1 MKLEVILDFFIG
13 AQPNKVS
20 MSSSGPP
27 LKTTTISFGS
37 FKRIQDSPKCAIAPH
52 STLQAVVPKITQH
65 PVPLKPRIIT
75 LPSSPSVA
83 AALAKKTVTSSQ
95 SPVTATPTSPIQVP
109 IGKSSPLKQNQSTPS
124 IQMKNLSSIE
134 TAKAM
139 TTQTGNTLQSV
150 QMTLAPVVA
159 TSGQTGHTVILKKA
173 GKIETFPITQSNSSN
188 VTLSTCS
195 QNIDNSS
202 IEQIIHS
209 NRVEQSDNTN
219 VVSHNAAAAKIDYS
233 LESTKTN
240 TVPQSS
246 KFQEVKKCISN
257 GVLMVHNSKT
267 VDTVISNSDGNLK
280 TATFEQSRFLKEQ
293 SPKAAPDSTTLNCN
307 PKIELSSQDDGSNHL
322 NLKKCINTS
331 SSHNE
336 VIERSNLQS
345 SLVTERSKEPS
356 IPQGNV
362 NYVESQVENV
372 EESLSQISKPLN
384 KALEFPSEHSNHTIP
399 AKRTLLSTLDGNDI
413 GNASREDQTS
423 SDADPT
429 YNLEEHID
437 AKRPKLE

>member
-1 MKLEVILDFFIG
+1 
-13 AQPNKVS
+13 
-20 MSSSGPP
+20 
-27 LKTTTISFGS
+27 
-37 FKRIQDSPKCAIAPH
+37 
-52 STLQAVVPKITQH
+52 
-65 PVPLKPRIIT
+65 
-75 LPSSPSVA
+75 
-83 AALAKKTVTSSQ
+83 
-95 SPVTATPTSPIQVP
+95 
-109 IGKSSPLKQNQSTPS
+109 
-124 IQMKNLSSIE
+124 MKNLSSIE

-202 IEQIIHS
+202 IEQIIHG

-219 VVSHNAAAAKIDYS
+219 VVSHNAAAAKTDFS
-233 LESTKTN
+233 LESTKSN
-240 TVPQSS
+240 IVPQSS
-246 KFQEVKKCISN
+246 KLQEVKSCISN

-322 NLKKCINTS
+322 NLKKCIDTS
-331 SSHNE
+331 SFHPE
-336 VIERSNLQS
+336 VVERSNLQS
-345 SLVTERSKEPS
+345 SLVTEGSKEAS

-362 NYVESQVENV
+362 NYLESQVENV
-372 EESLSQISKPLN
+372 KESLLQISKPLN
-384 KALEFPSEHSNHTIP
+384 KALECPSEHSNHTIP
-399 AKRTLLSTLDGNDI
+399 LKRTLESTLVGNDI
-413 GNASREDQTS
+413 GIPSREAQTP
-423 SDADPT
+423 SDADPIF
-429 YNLEEHID
+429 NLEEQFD